1 MFRRLHWKWGEGGA
15 FTGKALVALILPLIA
30 EQFLAVLVGMA
41 DTVMVSGV
49 GESAVAAIS
58 TVDSINILFIQLF
71 SAMSAG
77 GAVVAAQYLGRKDH
91 KNACQAA
98 RQLLLST
105 FALAFAIT
113 ILTLLFHRQII
124 GIMDNGS
131 DPDTLRQSYT
141 YLVITACSFPAL
153 GLYNGGVGLMRAMGN
168 SKASM
173 WTSTAMNLIN
183 ITGNALLIHP
193 LGLGVAG
200 AALSTLLS
208 RTVSA
213 VIILRLLFDQG
224 SPIHLGPFSN
234 WKSDLTPD
242 FPMIRRIFHIGA
254 PNGLENSLFQVGK
267 VLIMSIVTTF
277 STSLRAAHGVANTL
291 CGLPNI
297 PGNAIG
303 LASITVV
310 GQLVGAGKK
319 EEAKGYAKKL
329 LLLSILSILPLN
341 IVLLFTAPRLV
352 GLFSLSAEGMPAAAQ
367 LLQAYAVFSILI
379 WAPSWRLP
387 DFLHA
392 AGDVRFPMVVSMLSM
407 LVLRVGASYLFVY
420 GFGWSLMGVWMA
432 MFADW
437 LARAV
442 CFTIRFHGDTW
453 LNKKVI

>member
-1 MFRRLHWKWGEGGA
+1 MLRHLHWNAGEDSA
-15 FTGKALVALILPLIA
+15 FSGKALVKLILPLIA
-30 EQFLAVLVGMA
+30 EQFLAVMVGMV

-91 KNACQAA
+91 ENACQAA
-98 RQLLLST
+98 KQLLLST
-105 FALAFAIT
+105 FVMAFFIMSL
-113 ILTLLFHRQII
+113 ILLFYRQII

-141 YLVITACSFPAL
+141 YLLITVCSFPAL

-173 WTSTAMNLIN
+173 WSSTIMNLIN

-200 AALSTLLS
+200 AAIATLVS

-213 VIILRLLFDQG
+213 LIILKLLLD
-224 SPIHLGPFSN
+224 PHAAIHLSPVRS
-234 WKSDLTPD
+234 WKNDLKPD
-242 FPMIRRIFHIGA
+242 FPMIKRIFRIGV
-254 PNGLENSLFQVGK
+254 PSGLENSLFQVGK
-267 VLIMSIVTTF
+267 VLIMSIITTF
-277 STSLRAAHGVANTL
+277 STSLRAAHGVATTL
-291 CGLPNI
+291 SGLPNI

-319 EEAKGYAKKL
+319 KEAKQYANRL
-329 LLLSILSILPLN
+329 LLLAFLGILPLN
-341 IVLLFTAPRLV
+341 LTLLFTAPRLV
-352 GLFSLSAEGMPAAAQ
+352 HLFSLSAEGMPVAAQ
-367 LLQAYAVFSILI
+367 LLQAYAIFSILI
-379 WAPSWRLP
+379 WAFSWRLP
-387 DFLHA
+387 DFMHA

-437 LARAV
+437 LARAI
-442 CFTIRFHGDTW
+442 CFIIRFRGDAW

>member
-1 MFRRLHWKWGEGGA
+1 MFRISRIAENPENA
-15 FTGKALVALILPLIA
+15 FSGKALLRLILPLIA

-58 TVDSINILFIQLF
+58 TVDSINTLFIQLF

-77 GAVVAAQYLGRKDH
+77 GAVVAAQYLGRKDL

-98 RQLLLST
+98 KQLMLST
-105 FALAFAIT
+105 FAISFI
-113 ILTLLFHRQII
+113 IMSLTLIFYRQIM
-124 GIMDNGS
+124 GIMDDGS
-131 DPDTLRQSYT
+131 DPETLRQSYT
-141 YLVITACSFPAL
+141 YLLITACSFPAL

-183 ITGNALLIHP
+183 ICGNALLIHP
-193 LGLGVAG
+193 MGLGVAG

-213 VIILRLLFDQG
+213 IIIIRLLFDQ
-224 SPIHLGPFSN
+224 SAPIHLGPIAH
-234 WKSDLTPD
+234 WKQDLRPD
-242 FPMIRRIFHIGA
+242 FSMIRRIFNIGI
-254 PNGLENSLFQVGK
+254 PSGLENSLFQVGK

-277 STSLRAAHGVANTL
+277 STSLRAANGVANTL

-303 LASITVV
+303 LASITVI
-310 GQLVGAGKK
+310 GQLVGAGDK
-319 EEAKGYAKKL
+319 EAARRYANKL
-329 LLLSILSILPLN
+329 LLLTIIGIIPLN
-341 IVLLFTAPRLV
+341 LVMLFAAPQLV
-352 GLFSLSAEGMPAAAQ
+352 QLFSLSGEGMPVAARM
-367 LLQAYAVFSILI
+367 LQTYAVCSFVI

-392 AGDVRFPMVVSMLSM
+392 AGDVRFPMVVSMLCM

-420 GFGWSLMGVWMA
+420 GFGWSLMGIWYA

-442 CFTIRFHGDTW
+442 CFIIRFRGDKW